1 MAFVHP
7 SFFEIDDANSV
18 RVPVA
23 LIPSSGEDKD
33 MINGFWDKIQQNKDI
48 AAQSVRLDFVSRA
61 GQPLAE
67 VQTNQRITKD

>member
-7 SFFEIDDANSV
+7 SFFEIADADNL

-48 AAQSVRLDFVSRA
+48 AAQSVKLDFVSLP
-61 GQPLAE
+61 GQPRPE
-67 VQTNQRITKD
+67 V